1 MLLVYDG
8 EEKRPVAYYSRKLN
22 DTEWRYSTTD
32 REMLAIVD
40 CLCHFK
46 HMLLGRSFRVC
57 TDHKPL
63 ITYFSKARELSSRE
77 ARW

>member
-1 MLLVYDG
+1 MQ
-8 EEKRPVAYYSRKLN
+8 EANCERPVAYYSHKLN
-22 DTEWRYSTTD
+22 DAEKRYSTTD

-40 CLCHFK
+40 CLQHFK
-46 HMLLGRSFRVC
+46 HMLLGQNFIVY

-63 ITYFSKARELSSRE
+63 VTYFGKAKALSLRE